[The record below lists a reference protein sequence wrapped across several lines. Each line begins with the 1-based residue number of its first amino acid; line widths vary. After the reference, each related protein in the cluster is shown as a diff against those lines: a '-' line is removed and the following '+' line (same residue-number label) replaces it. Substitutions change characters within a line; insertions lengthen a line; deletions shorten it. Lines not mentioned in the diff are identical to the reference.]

1 MFFYTT
7 FKYIIFFKKNN
18 SNYLCQDEGEYIC
31 PVCTV
36 FGLEEEEVKALIG
49 AGFKMT
55 DHNKEDE
62 GYEVKNSAFKVIM
75 N

>member
-1 MFFYTT
+1 MRFT
-7 FKYIIFFKKNN
+7 
-18 SNYLCQDEGEYIC
+18 SLLLWHPSADEGEYIC

-36 FGLEEEEVKALIG
+36 FGLEEGEVAALIK

-62 GYEVKNSAFKVIM
+62 GYEVRNSAFKVLG
-75 N
+75 

>member
-1 MFFYTT
+1 MKIRMFFCYT
-7 FKYIIFFKKNN
+7 
-18 SNYLCQDEGEYIC
+18 DEGEYIC

-36 FGLEEEEVKALIG
+36 FGLEEEEVAGLIK

-62 GYEVKNSAFKVIM
+62 GYEVKNSAFKVISQIIDRD
-75 N
+75 